1 MRVVQAAFFL
11 LVVRPLLALVLGV
24 NLRHAERL
32 PQAGPAIL
40 AANHNSHL
48 DTLLLMSLYP
58 LAQLYRVRPVAAAD
72 YFLKNR
78 VVAWFALNV
87 MHILPLARRP
97 KKTPSPF
104 IPERGQPSPR
114 TGEHPE
120 GHKGASVTPKPIN
133 EPPLAHLEAA
143 LAAGDI
149 LIVFPEGSRGEPEK
163 RGALKTGIAH
173 LMEHAP
179 AVPVV
184 PIYLHGLGKA
194 LPRGD
199 WLPVPFFADGCVGEP
214 LTWQGSRVQTMQAL
228 EDRFAE
234 LEQQGG
240 HPAWE

>member
-1 MRVVQAAFFL
+1 MRVAQAAFFL
-11 LVVRPLLALVLGV
+11 LIVRPLLALVLGV

-32 PQAGPAIL
+32 PRSGPAIL

-78 VVAWFALNV
+78 AVAWFALNV
-87 MHILPLARRP
+87 MHILPLAHRP
-97 KKTPSPF
+97 KKTPSP
-104 IPERGQPSPR
+104 QPSPR
-114 TGEHPE
+114 MGEHPE
-120 GHKGASVTPKPIN
+120 GHKAASVMPKPIN
-133 EPPLAHLEAA
+133 EAPLAHLEAA

-149 LIVFPEGSRGEPEK
+149 LILFPEGSRGEPEK

-179 AVPVV
+179 GVPVV

-199 WLPVPFFADGCVGEP
+199 WLPVPFFADGFVGEP
-214 LTWQGSRVQTMQAL
+214 LTWQGSRVRTMQAL
-228 EDRFAE
+228 EGRFAE
-234 LEQQGG
+234 LERQGG